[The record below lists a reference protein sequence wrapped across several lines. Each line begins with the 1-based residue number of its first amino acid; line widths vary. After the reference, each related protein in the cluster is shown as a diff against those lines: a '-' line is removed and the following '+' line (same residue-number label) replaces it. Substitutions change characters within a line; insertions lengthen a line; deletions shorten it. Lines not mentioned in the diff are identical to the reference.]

1 MNAEKTGILIYDLR
15 TRKGLTQKELAEKCN
30 VSDKAVSKWERGEGC
45 PDVTVLPKLAEVF
58 GIEVDSL
65 MKGEI
70 PFSQDVSGKTI
81 KDYDFRQPDRYPKYM
96 QRELWMLG
104 EDICQV
110 LNRECTSILN
120 ERCEF
125 WRESVDQLTNREFL
139 LSIPQKCFFYDFDYT
154 NVQTGGFTVEVDP
167 QLAKTLMK
175 QDSATHDQI
184 TDFDLTVFRDY
195 FLRLIVELIYKN
207 VEQQTGGT
215 VSLDKQCP
223 LEKARLAATANNSR
237 QEENRMLLLLTL
249 KGKVGDSEGW
259 INLQF
264 SDVLLEQLLMNGYF
278 SDGAGSGN
286 GAGGENAAGASR
298 IKFQNLS
305 NIKKREE
312 PDNVFIEFGRFRPEN
327 VSLEPG
333 TILVLDK
340 KETEGLNV
348 VFENHVIH
356 TGKTVAIDENFGIE
370 IAETTQLGEIVYDEA
385 DYLSVQLGSSYL
397 NKQEIAALH
406 QGSYII
412 LKQRAGEMTQI
423 LRAGKLVALGE
434 ICIADDTFAIRVVE
448 VKG

>member
-1 MNAEKTGILIYDLR
+1 MNAEKTGVLIYDLR

-30 VSDKAVSKWERGEGC
+30 VSDK
-45 PDVTVLPKLAEVF
+45 
-58 GIEVDSL
+58 
-65 MKGEI
+65 
-70 PFSQDVSGKTI
+70 TI
-81 KDYDFRQPDRYPKYM
+81 KDYDFRQPNRYPKYM
-96 QRELWMLG
+96 LRELWMLG

-125 WRESVDQLTNREFL
+125 WRDSVDQLTNREFL
-139 LSIPQKCFFYDFDYT
+139 ASIPQKCFFYDFDYT
-154 NVQTGGFTVEVDP
+154 NVQTGGFTVEIDS
-167 QLAKTLMK
+167 QLAKVLLK
-175 QDSATHDQI
+175 QDAGHHDQI

-195 FLRLIVELIYKN
+195 FLKLITQVIFEN
-207 VEQQTGGT
+207 VERQTGGA

-223 LEKARLAATANNSR
+223 LEKARFAATANNSR
-237 QEENRMLLLLTL
+237 QDENRMLLLLTL
-249 KGKVGDSEGW
+249 KGKVGGTEGW
-259 INLQF
+259 INIQF
-264 SDVLLEQLLMNGYF
+264 SDVLLERLLMKGYF
-278 SDGAGSGN
+278 SDGTRG
-286 GAGGENAAGASR
+286 GAGGGVGGENGAAAGSR

-312 PDNVFIEFGRFRPEN
+312 PDNIFIEFGRFNPEN

-333 TILVLDK
+333 TILILDK

-348 VFENHVIH
+348 VFENRVIH

-370 IAETTQLGEIVYDEA
+370 VAETTQLGEIVYDET
-385 DYLSVQLGSSYL
+385 DYLSVQLGSSHL

-434 ICIADDTFAIRVVE
+434 ICIADDNFAIRVVE
-448 VKG
+448 VKE